1 MPAQRCPT
9 HGLFFDP
16 TVSTGCARCVEQST
30 GRSTPSR
37 RALLLAAGGLA
48 AIGGAGEIVRRVYR
62 ATPRSAASCS
72 GRELSSDVS
81 DIDYDVQRKG
91 AVFEPPGVTTSTPCP
106 VILLFDPAGL
116 ARCIVERY
124 SDAARARGW
133 IAASSYGVA
142 DGTSDEADTERM
154 MALLEFVRSRRKVD
168 DRRIFAGGFS
178 GGGCGAYRLAIVKSE
193 ILRGAIV
200 ECGHMAPWRS
210 VGDLASPSLKFYLFT
225 REQDFN
231 RPATRQ
237 LQTAMEGRRC
247 RVVEVEKPG
256 GHAPMT
262 PDEIGAA
269 LEWLESG

>member
-1 MPAQRCPT
+1 MPPTQRCPT
-9 HGLFFDP
+9 HGLLFDP
-16 TVSTGCARCVEQST
+16 TVSAGCARCVGQPTGEST
-30 GRSTPSR
+30 SSR
-37 RALLLAAGGLA
+37 RAFLIAAGGLA
-48 AIGGAGEIVRRVYR
+48 AIGGAGEIVRRAYL
-62 ATPRSAASCS
+62 ATPQTSRGWQS
-72 GRELSSDVS
+72 LPK
-81 DIDYDVQRKG
+81 DITEVDYDIQRKG
-91 AVFEPPGVTTSTPCP
+91 AVFEPPGVPTSTPCP
-106 VILLFDPAGL
+106 LILLFDPAGL
-116 ARCIVERY
+116 AWSIVGRY

-142 DGTSDEADTERM
+142 DGTSDEADTEKM

-210 VGDLASPSLKFYLFT
+210 VGDLANGSLSFYLFT

-231 RPATRQ
+231 RPATRR

-256 GHAPMT
+256 GHAPMS

-269 LEWLESG
+269 LEWLESA